1 MQGQKDPTKAA
12 ESVIRR
18 EHPRMRPKCGNVV
31 VVGKTVVLVR
41 HHYAKTGDVEEIFNE
56 YLDDKTGEK

>member
-1 MQGQKDPTKAA
+1 MQGILSEPEASGGLSWDTPILPHKYA
-12 ESVIRR
+12 S
-18 EHPRMRPKCGNVV
+18 VV

-41 HHYAKTGDVEEIFNE
+41 HHYAETGNVEEIFNE

>member
-1 MQGQKDPTKAA
+1 MAKQNTASACEDKREAKKDTPQPP
-12 ESVIRR
+12 
-18 EHPRMRPKCGNVV
+18 HNMV

-41 HHYAKTGDVEEIFNE
+41 HHYAETGDVEEIYNE

>member
-1 MQGQKDPTKAA
+1 MTQQNTAPACEDKVEARKDTPQPP
-12 ESVIRR
+12 
-18 EHPRMRPKCGNVV
+18 HNMV